1 MEEKM
6 ASSEISLSSSNTHQE
21 QVAEKSTDTRST
33 SVQKTS
39 VGKLEWPLFPTPS
52 ISLLQ
57 VIGYETYNGT
67 PVSL

>member
-1 MEEKM
+1 M
-6 ASSEISLSSSNTHQE
+6 ASSEISLSSDDTHQE
-21 QVAEKSTDTRST
+21 QVTEKSTDTRST

-39 VGKLEWPLFPTPS
+39 GKLEWPLFPTPS

-57 VIGYETYNGT
+57 VIGYETYNAT

>member
-6 ASSEISLSSSNTHQE
+6 ASSERSLSSSDTFQE
-21 QVAEKSTDTRST
+21 QAAEKSTDTRNT
-33 SVQKTS
+33 SVQQTS
-39 VGKLEWPLFPTPS
+39 VKLEWPLFPTPS

-57 VIGYETYNGT
+57 VTGYEIYNGT